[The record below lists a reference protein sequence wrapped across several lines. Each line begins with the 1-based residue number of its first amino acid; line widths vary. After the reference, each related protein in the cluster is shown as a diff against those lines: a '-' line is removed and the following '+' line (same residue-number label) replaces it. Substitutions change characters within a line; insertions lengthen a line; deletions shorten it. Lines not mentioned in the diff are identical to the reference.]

1 MNKKAQFLI
10 ALLVIVLATVSGVLF
25 SKWLNQ
31 KSGLPQDMEAIVLPQ
46 SRSIAQFSM
55 LDQNGQAFGPEQLKD
70 KWTFMFFGYTHCPD
84 VCPTTLAVMNSVAQS
99 IEDEDGSLDNV
110 QFVFVSVDP
119 DRDSPAQLKE
129 YLGYFNKAFVGIT
142 GERQQIDALTRQMS
156 VMYFLNNKKDKKDY
170 SVDHSAAILLTEPS
184 GGLRSLFNSPH
195 IPESILKSFRAIRKH
210 YS

>member
-1 MNKKAQFLI
+1 MNKKAQYLI
-10 ALLVIVLATVSGVLF
+10 ALLVVVLATVSGVLF

-31 KSGLPQDMEAIVLPQ
+31 QPGLPQDMEAIVLPQ
-46 SRSIAQFSM
+46 SRPVAQFSM
-55 LDQNGQAFGPEQLKD
+55 LDQNGQAFGTEQLQG

-99 IEDEDGSLDNV
+99 IEDQDGNLDQV

-119 DRDSPAQLKE
+119 DRDSPEQLKE
-129 YLGYFNKAFVGIT
+129 YLGYFNKAFIGIT
-142 GERQQIDALTRQMS
+142 GERQQIDALARQMS
-156 VMYFLNNKKDKKDY
+156 VMYFLNNKTDKKDY
-170 SVDHSAAILLTEPS
+170 SVDHSAAILLSEPS
-184 GGLRSLFNSPH
+184 GGLRSLFNTPH

>member
-1 MNKKAQFLI
+1 MNKKSQYLI
-10 ALLVIVLATVSGVLF
+10 ALVVIVLATVSGVLF

-31 KSGLPQDMEAIVLPQ
+31 KQGLPQDMEAIVLPQ
-46 SRSIAQFSM
+46 SRPVAHFTM
-55 LDQNGQAFGPEQLKD
+55 VDHNGKHFGMEQLKD

-84 VCPTTLAVMNSVAQS
+84 VCPSTLAVMNSVAQS
-99 IEDEDGSLDNV
+99 IEEEDGSLDNV

-119 DRDSPAQLKE
+119 DRDSPQQLKE
-129 YLGYFNKAFVGIT
+129 YLAYFNQSFIGIT

-184 GGLRSLFNSPH
+184 GGLRSLFSTPH
-195 IPESILKSFRAIRKH
+195 IPESIFKSFKIIRKH

>member
-1 MNKKAQFLI
+1 MNKKSQYLI
-10 ALLVIVLATVSGVLF
+10 TLVVVVLATVSGILF
-25 SKWLNQ
+25 SQWLNQ
-31 KSGLPQDMEAIVLPQ
+31 KQGLPKDMEAIVLPQ
-46 SRSIAQFSM
+46 SRPVAPFTM
-55 LDQNGQAFGPEQLKD
+55 VDQNGQDFGLEQLQG

-110 QFVFVSVDP
+110 QFIFVSVDP

-129 YLGYFNKAFVGIT
+129 YLAYFNKAFIGIT
-142 GERQQIDALTRQMS
+142 GNRQQIDALTRQMS
-156 VMYFLNNKKDKKDY
+156 VMYFLRNKEDKKDY
-170 SVDHSAAILLTEPS
+170 SVDHSAAVLLTEPS
-184 GGLRSLFNSPH
+184 GGLRSLFNTPH